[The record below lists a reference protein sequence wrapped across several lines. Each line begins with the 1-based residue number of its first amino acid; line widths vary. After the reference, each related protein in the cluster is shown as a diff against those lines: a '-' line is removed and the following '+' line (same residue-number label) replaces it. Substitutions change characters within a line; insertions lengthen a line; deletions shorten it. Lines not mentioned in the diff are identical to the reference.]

1 MARVVHGPGSPAP
14 PSPVDSADA
23 ELARRA
29 REGDVAAFTALV
41 ERHWPRL
48 VRFARSV
55 AGDAEAEDVVQVS
68 LVVAWERIGTLRDP
82 VAFPAWLLRI
92 VGREAVRV
100 ARRWSWRR
108 LLPLSAL
115 PERTDP
121 AATGEV
127 ARFEVERVLGRLPPR
142 QRAVMHLTVI
152 EGMSDGE
159 IGQVLGMDAAT
170 ARSHRRKARQA
181 LRRQLGLGPDKEED
195 PA

>member
-1 MARVVHGPGSPAP
+1 MHGPGLPMP
-14 PSPVDSADA
+14 PSGVDTADA

-29 REGDVAAFTALV
+29 RERDVAAFTALV
-41 ERHWPRL
+41 ERQWPRL

-55 AGDAEAEDVVQVS
+55 AGESEAEDVVQQA
-68 LVVAWERIGTLRDP
+68 LVLAWERIGTLRDP
-82 VAFPAWLLRI
+82 AAFPAWLLRI

-100 ARRWSWRR
+100 ARRWHWRR

-115 PERTDP
+115 PERADP
-121 AATGEV
+121 AAAGELD
-127 ARFEVERVLGRLPPR
+127 RLEVERVLGRLPPR

-159 IGQVLGMDAAT
+159 IGQVLGMEAAT

-181 LRRQLGLGPDKEED
+181 LRHQLGVSAGEGEED
-195 PA
+195 A

>member
-1 MARVVHGPGSPAP
+1 MAGVVHGPGPPAP
-14 PSPVDSADA
+14 PSSVDTADA
-23 ELARRA
+23 ELAGRA

-41 ERHWPRL
+41 ERHWARL

-55 AGDAEAEDVVQVS
+55 AGRAQAEDVVQVS

-108 LLPLSAL
+108 LLPLSAV
-115 PERTDP
+115 PERADP
-121 AATGEV
+121 AATGAV
-127 ARFEVERVLGRLPPR
+127 AGFEVERLLGRLPPR

-152 EGMSDGE
+152 EGLSDGE
-159 IGQVLGMDAAT
+159 IGQALGMDPAT
-170 ARSHRRKARQA
+170 ARSHRRKARLA
-181 LRRQLGLGPDKEED
+181 LRRQLGLGPDKEEG